1 MFKDKLGSKTPPMYK
16 VSHLIPRQARNEIDL
31 EISET
36 AGEILL
42 AVVSTTT
49 VAVMISMPISLN
61 FFAKLA
67 LKLFLDAF
75 KNLQIIVHIVLID
88 LFTVAHCEVFFGFIL
103 KISNLEFF
111 DPSKLMIDTL
121 PV

>member
-1 MFKDKLGSKTPPMYK
+1 MYK
-16 VSHLIPRQARNEIDL
+16 VSHSIPRQVRNEIDL

-36 AGEILL
+36 AGEIMV

-49 VAVMISMPISLN
+49 VAVMISMPISLS
-61 FFAKLA
+61 FFAQLA

-103 KISNLEFF
+103 RISNLELF
-111 DPSKLMIDTL
+111 DPSELMIDTL